1 MSKGL
6 NKQTKAYHA
15 IPMIYVAG
23 KLNDLAIDY
32 LLNVRR
38 LMDGAEEVR
47 KLGMGYYC
55 PAIDYTMG
63 ITFGYKSYHDYFD
76 NGQVALLH
84 CDGVYV
90 TSGWETSKGTKA
102 EIKLA
107 KENAI
112 PVFYTIQDV
121 DEYYA
126 KFKGYG
132 RF

>member
-6 NKQTKAYHA
+6 SKNNKDYSGV
-15 IPMIYVAG
+15 PMIYVAG

-90 TSGWETSKGTKA
+90 TENWKTSEGTKA

-107 KENAI
+107 EEYDI
-112 PVFYTIQDV
+112 PVFYNTD
-121 DEYYA
+121 DLDNYFSET
-126 KFKGYG
+126 KGYE

>member
-6 NKQTKAYHA
+6 SKDKDYSG

-38 LMDGAEEVR
+38 LMDGAEDVR

-55 PAIDYTMG
+55 PAIDFIMG

-84 CDGVYV
+84 CDAVYV
-90 TSGWETSKGTKA
+90 TNGWEKSEGTKA

-107 KENAI
+107 EEHNI
-112 PVFYTIQDV
+112 RVFYDISLLDIFFQ
-121 DEYYA
+121 
-126 KFKGYG
+126 KRK